1 MNKQLTFKL
10 EHPIEELIPA
20 MIEFN
25 NSELLQSAEELAAQY
40 SGTAYTEAMIPQAK
54 EDRARL
60 NALIKAINDERIRIS
75 KIYSEPYNLFKKQV
89 DEVVSCLQEP
99 VRIIGD
105 QLNAYEAERKEKKL
119 SELKACYEGAAADI
133 MEFVPFERIFN
144 EKWLNASVS
153 FKNAVAE
160 MDKIIDNIRN
170 ALTTIDALKSED
182 VTTLKAYFFRTLDLA
197 QTLVENERLKE
208 TKRKLEEA
216 KARAAEEKVESP
228 VSSPAEP
235 TRTQV
240 LEDKESKEKLYDVTL
255 QFKGLTLAQAQAL
268 MAYVKEN
275 DLTFVRLK

>member
-1 MNKQLTFKL
+1 MKQLTFKL

-25 NSELLQSAEELAAQY
+25 NSELLQSAKELAAQY
-40 SGTAYTEAMIPQAK
+40 TNAVYTETMIPQAK
-54 EDRARL
+54 EDRSRL
-60 NALIKAINDERIRIS
+60 NALIKAINDERIRIG
-75 KIYSEPYNLFKKQV
+75 KIYSAPYNKFKKEV
-89 DEVVSCLQEP
+89 DEVIACLQEP
-99 VRIIGD
+99 ANMIGA
-105 QLNAYEAERKEKKL
+105 QLNEYEFERKARKRR
-119 SELKACYEGAAADI
+119 ELEECYESAAQDI

-160 MDKIIDNIRN
+160 MDKTIDTIRN
-170 ALTTIDALKSED
+170 ALITIDALKSED

-228 VSSPAEP
+228 VSSPAES
-235 TRTQV
+235 TRAQV
-240 LEDKESKEKLYDVTL
+240 LEDKETKEKLYDVTL

-275 DLTFVRLK
+275 ALTFVRLK